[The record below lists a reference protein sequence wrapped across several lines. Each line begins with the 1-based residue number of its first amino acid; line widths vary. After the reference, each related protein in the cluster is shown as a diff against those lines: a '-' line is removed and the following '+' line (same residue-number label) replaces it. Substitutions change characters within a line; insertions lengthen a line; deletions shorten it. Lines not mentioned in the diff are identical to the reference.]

1 LVGTLIN
8 TAAVVAG
15 SLAGRA
21 FGTKLSERVVQ
32 TLTQSVGIATFALG
46 FLSISHFHNL
56 YVVLGGFLLGA
67 VVGEVLGLDQGL
79 KKLTSLGMLG
89 CSRSAT
95 SAGTAFLTSSLL
107 FCVGP
112 LTFLGCLDDGLGLG
126 FKKLAMKS
134 VLDLI
139 SSTTLSAGLGWGV
152 ILSAGT
158 VLVFQGALTLFAGAL
173 KPLLTPAMM
182 ADVSAT
188 GGLIL
193 IALSGNLLGITKIR
207 VASFLPAIIVTGV
220 LAAIV
225 K

>member
-1 LVGTLIN
+1 
-8 TAAVVAG
+8 
-15 SLAGRA
+15 
-21 FGTKLSERVVQ
+21 
-32 TLTQSVGIATFALG
+32 
-46 FLSISHFHNL
+46 
-56 YVVLGGFLLGA
+56 
-67 VVGEVLGLDQGL
+67 
-79 KKLTSLGMLG
+79 
-89 CSRSAT
+89 
-95 SAGTAFLTSSLL
+95 
-107 FCVGP
+107 
-112 LTFLGCLDDGLGLG
+112 
-126 FKKLAMKS
+126 
-134 VLDLI
+134 
-139 SSTTLSAGLGWGV
+139 V